1 MGSGSATPWFRCQY
15 PQKSTLGLLRFA
27 SATPINL
34 AAGALTDHR
43 LDGSDRDHGEGVTR
57 SGQAVKHDSA
67 AAVARYSGVLTLS
80 ANWVAEIAFRAC
92 SESGSPL
99 EHFGVRWDRIRH
111 WRDSSA
117 LDGRYQIEQLAGG
130 LP

>member
-1 MGSGSATPWFRCQY
+1 MEATV
-15 PQKSTLGLLRFA
+15 
-27 SATPINL
+27 IN
-34 AAGALTDHR
+34 
-43 LDGSDRDHGEGVTR
+43 GEGVTR
-57 SGQAVKHDSA
+57 SGEAVKTTQPPPPWP
-67 AAVARYSGVLTLS
+67 RYSDVLTLS

-99 EHFGVRWDRIRH
+99 EYFGVRWDRIRH

-117 LDGRYQIEQLAGG
+117 LDGHYQIEQLAGG